1 MFYTGQSKIAKGLNT
16 PQNADSP
23 VRGYDK
29 RVKIGGSGQRFLTP
43 RGWIARR
50 ILRCPWQPVALRA
63 SAIRRATYQEGEHVG
78 FCPRVGVPRLRVQ
91 CSPNPHP
98 PVPRRS
104 AADPVAQQFGARL
117 REARKQRDETLEQV
131 AHRIP
136 RMDAKYLGEIERG
149 WHAPSISTAKR
160 IADALEVDLAELVRA
175 L

>member
-1 MFYTGQSKIAKGLNT
+1 
-16 PQNADSP
+16 
-23 VRGYDK
+23 
-29 RVKIGGSGQRFLTP
+29 
-43 RGWIARR
+43 
-50 ILRCPWQPVALRA
+50 
-63 SAIRRATYQEGEHVG
+63 
-78 FCPRVGVPRLRVQ
+78 
-91 CSPNPHP
+91 
-98 PVPRRS
+98 
-104 AADPVAQQFGARL
+104 VAQQFGARL